1 MKKFTCMSIA
11 MSKRPARESMTISSS
26 ITRRGPISHWTI
38 ARPMKYT
45 STYRGERG
53 YSPLSPNPSPSAKEA
68 QPPLQTPKIRTEL
81 ELTMGKQLPCENLSR
96 QMGPLHMAVDH
107 CFAFLWRIEAYAKAI
122 SPRFSCQLSVNSSA
136 VEHNVELGEG
146 LFSKSW
152 AKQGIKLSLGTED
165 EDYLLQRAEAG
176 HWLPTRFASG
186 GHITFQQIISTE
198 RGIEV
203 SLPNLRKGEKA
214 QIQFVIAWTRSTEST
229 IANWFAVDVGASE
242 ILAQGCA

>member
-1 MKKFTCMSIA
+1 MKDKAALFKTQFQRIHV
-11 MSKRPARESMTISSS
+11 PHNFLQLPT
-26 ITRRGPISHWTI
+26 
-38 ARPMKYT
+38 
-45 STYRGERG
+45 
-53 YSPLSPNPSPSAKEA
+53 PLGM
-68 QPPLQTPKIRTEL
+68 L
-81 ELTMGKQLPCENLSR
+81 ELDVELNSCKLSEIKPQTSGSVLANSFISVWKHEKFQIELLRVEMRPTLP
-96 QMGPLHMAVDH
+96 QGMAVDH

-136 VEHNVELGEG
+136 VEHNIELGEG

-152 AKQGIKLSLGTED
+152 GKQGMKLSLGTED

-176 HWLPTRFASG
+176 HWLPTRFANE

-203 SLPNLRKGEKA
+203 SLPNLREGEKA
-214 QIQFVIAWTRSTEST
+214 QIQFVIAWTRSAEST